1 MSRLGWHIFPWFS
14 PPYLGAL
21 QSPFGG
27 KMENI
32 HTHTSTKPN
41 VVAMDFQHKIEVSN
55 PLQHRESSPPKR
67 PIVKDPICGKA
78 IGYQKVHDLKRG
90 GNSPLLRPLFVTLD
104 LCNPLQ
110 QKQFL
115 FFLQIW
121 MFMTSMFF
129 QSTKGLQLSRVT
141 NKTMHHLWVTNVH
154 CYTIIQHKKNPINK
168 CSMVRKP

>member
-1 MSRLGWHIFPWFS
+1 
-14 PPYLGAL
+14 
-21 QSPFGG
+21 
-27 KMENI
+27 MENI

-41 VVAMDFQHKIEVSN
+41 IVAMDFQHKIEVGN
-55 PLQHRESSPPKR
+55 PLQHREPSPPKR

-78 IGYQKVHDLKRG
+78 IGYQKVRDLKRG
-90 GNSPLLRPLFVTLD
+90 DNSPLLRPLFVTLD

-110 QKQFL
+110 QKQFS

-129 QSTKGLQLSRVT
+129 KALVPWFLLCIMFSLSTKGLQLSRVT